1 MGSTEIAKQVIYIFV
16 VSFCFY
22 ILYFKILSS
31 VFVLGIKSHKLLP
44 TLFLEGCSDSDGNGL
59 EIARGVGRVVSNA
72 GRWTTWISRWSL
84 GKVTTP
90 KSGSVQSALGAHTH
104 PSPPVPWCQHG
115 LSASASSRAAAGGET
130 NVDLSPHPQV
140 SKETVFVASLN
151 CLCKVVPLVPSSISK
166 SWTQIIFSRC
176 DHAA

>member
-44 TLFLEGCSDSDGNGL
+44 TLFLEGCSDSDGNRL
-59 EIARGVGRVVSNA
+59 EIARGMGRVVSNA
-72 GRWTTWISRWSL
+72 GRWTTWISRWFL

-90 KSGSVQSALGAHTH
+90 KSGSVRSARELTPTPHLLCHGV
-104 PSPPVPWCQHG
+104 SMGSQH
-115 LSASASSRAAAGGET
+115 LRLLEQ
-130 NVDLSPHPQV
+130 L
-140 SKETVFVASLN
+140 L
-151 CLCKVVPLVPSSISK
+151 VVKP
-166 SWTQIIFSRC
+166 T
-176 DHAA
+176 